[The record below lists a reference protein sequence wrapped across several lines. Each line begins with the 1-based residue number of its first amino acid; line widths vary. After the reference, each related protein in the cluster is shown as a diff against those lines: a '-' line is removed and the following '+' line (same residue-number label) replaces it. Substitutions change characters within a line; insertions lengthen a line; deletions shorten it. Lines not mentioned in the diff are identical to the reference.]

1 MRGSPVEFGVVAIGL
16 LGFLGLV
23 GSDFMPSTGLLVFGC
38 VIAVAFAFLAISL
51 HPKPKKVY
59 SPLQGERTLR
69 SPFSPVWIVFPMA
82 LVAGWL
88 FTVYGLGMT
97 LAGAAGTQHTRQG
110 TVVYSRPND
119 PSPRSRRKPCTV
131 VAAVVQ
137 TGRGPLKVYHCETSL
152 GGNILWP
159 GTPVTYRTRESALG
173 MFIELQFDWSQV
185 NAAVEMSNRAQE
197 QARRA
202 AEAAARK

>member
-16 LGFLGLV
+16 LGFFGLV

-38 VIAVAFAFLAISL
+38 VMAVAFAFWAVSL
-51 HPKPKKVY
+51 HPKPKEVY
-59 SPLQGERTLR
+59 SPLQGRRKLR

-88 FTVYGLGMT
+88 FAVYGLGMM
-97 LAGAAGTQHTRQG
+97 LAGAAGSQHTRPG
-110 TVVYSRPND
+110 VVVYSRPND
-119 PSPRSRRKPCTV
+119 SSRSRRKPCTI

-137 TGRGPLKVYHCETSL
+137 TGRGPVRAYDCETSL
-152 GGNILWP
+152 NGNILWP

-173 MFIELQFDWSQV
+173 MFIDLQYDWSQV
-185 NAAVEMSNRAQE
+185 NAAVDMANRAQE

-202 AEAAARK
+202 AESGERR